1 MTKIEEIE
9 LKIAELEA
17 AKKVQLKKDRGDDL
31 KIVKELCKT
40 HGFTERML
48 KDSLKTG
55 RNRKTRAELIRGAA

>member
-31 KIVKELCKT
+31 QIVTGKL
-40 HGFTERML
+40 L
-48 KDSLKTG
+48 KG
-55 RNRKTRAELIRGAA
+55 